1 MCTTASQSTS
11 RARSSLSRACNAI
24 FVSAKAVHVHSRGLH
39 CVPEE
44 VWPEPP
50 NMFGLWVVGSR
61 KERARMQSVILQTPL
76 FRAYF
81 QGRKG
86 YCPGVPSFS
95 LAVSFLLWHGILLD
109 ILLFIAAQESP
120 GIRSG
125 RGFANAS
132 IDYSEFTPGLETPV
146 TK

>member
-1 MCTTASQSTS
+1 
-11 RARSSLSRACNAI
+11 
-24 FVSAKAVHVHSRGLH
+24 
-39 CVPEE
+39 
-44 VWPEPP
+44 
-50 NMFGLWVVGSR
+50 
-61 KERARMQSVILQTPL
+61 MQTVILQTPL

-81 QGRKG
+81 QDRKG
-86 YCPGVPSFS
+86 CFTGVLSFS
-95 LAVSFLLWHGILLD
+95 LAVSFLLWRGILLD

-132 IDYSEFTPGLETPV
+132 SMIDYSEFTPGLETPV